1 MADSNIRRGYTLE
14 VQKDADNYP
23 VVKTEYFGQKC
34 EVEVISPY
42 GIYSG
47 IPKEAEGVIL
57 NIGRNEENR
66 VAILDTPRTRF
77 KNLKA
82 GELVLGNTMTRSNMK
97 FSEDKS
103 INITGAN
110 NTLIVIDADGN
121 VSITTAGTFTI
132 NATGNVVINGA
143 EIHLNGSSVG
153 LARLGDSTQT
163 GGLITSAST
172 TVKVG

>member
-1 MADSNIRRGYTLE
+1 MADTNIRRGYTLE
-14 VQKDADNYP
+14 DQKDEDNYP
-23 VVKTEYFGQKC
+23 VIKTEYFGQKC

-82 GELVLGNTMTRSNMK
+82 GELVLGNTMTRSNIK

-110 NTLIVIDADGN
+110 NTLIVIDANGN

-143 EIHLNGSSVG
+143 EIHLNGSAVG
-153 LARLGDSTQT
+153 VARLNDSVS
-163 GGLITSAST
+163 GGVITSASS
-172 TVKVG
+172 TVKTA

>member
-1 MADSNIRRGYTLE
+1 MADTNIRRGYTLE
-14 VQKDADNYP
+14 AQKDEDNYP
-23 VVKTEYFGQKC
+23 VIKTEYFGQKC

-82 GELVLGNTMTRSNMK
+82 GELVLGNTLTRSNMK

-103 INITGAN
+103 VTVTGAN
-110 NTLIVIDADGN
+110 NTTITIDGSGN
-121 VSITTAGTFTI
+121 VTITTQGTLTLDAAGI
-132 NATGNVVINGA
+132 VSINGS
-143 EIHLNGSSVG
+143 EIHLNGSAVG
-153 LARLGDSTQT
+153 VARLNDSVS
-163 GGLITSAST
+163 GGVITSASS
-172 TVKVG
+172 TVKTA